1 MEQIDIFKQI
11 AEMLEKLKQ
20 RLSEIELEEQETI
33 AISELSLMEIDEVT
47 RHLKI
52 LISKYNF
59 RNIAE
64 EIYFFKQMKPQF
76 ISLYIYHSTVLN
88 VETCRPIAGQKILRK
103 YYENEIE
110 KLNAFYEE
118 NAEFYSYCRRKA
130 TYMDHKYFVRN
141 SFDIKMKMP
150 QTFYNYDESF
160 TTSHDHQVAQIL
172 AYEKLEMFYKR
183 MTSKT
188 VDSIAAN
195 QLENQNIVWSAT
207 KVSLIELIYGL
218 HKMRCFNGG
227 NVELSEIMKF
237 TEKTFKIDLGNYHK
251 TIFEIRSRKSG
262 TTKFLQL
269 LTDNLNQYFID
280 SENI

>member
-1 MEQIDIFKQI
+1 MEHIDIFKQI
-11 AEMLEKLKQ
+11 AEMREKLKQ

-33 AISELSLMEIDEVT
+33 TISERSLMEIDEVT
-47 RHLKI
+47 RSLKT
-52 LISKYNF
+52 LISDYNF

-64 EIYFFKQMKPQF
+64 EIYFFKEIKPQF

-88 VETCRPIAGQKILRK
+88 VETSRPIAGQKILRK

-110 KLNAFYEE
+110 KLNVFYVE

-141 SFDIKMKMP
+141 AFDIKMKMP

-160 TTSHDHQVAQIL
+160 TTSHDHQAAQIL
-172 AYEKLEMFYKR
+172 AYKKLEIFYKH
-183 MTSKT
+183 MASKA
-188 VDSIAAN
+188 VDGIAVGP
-195 QLENQNIVWSAT
+195 LENQNIVWSAT
-207 KVSLIELIYGL
+207 KVALIELIYGL
-218 HKMRCFNGG
+218 YKMRCFNGG
-227 NVELSEIMKF
+227 NIELSEVMKF
-237 TEKTFKIDLGNYHK
+237 SEKALNIDLGNYHK
-251 TIFEIRSRKSG
+251 TIFEIRSRKNG

-269 LTDNLNQYFID
+269 LTDNLNQHFTD